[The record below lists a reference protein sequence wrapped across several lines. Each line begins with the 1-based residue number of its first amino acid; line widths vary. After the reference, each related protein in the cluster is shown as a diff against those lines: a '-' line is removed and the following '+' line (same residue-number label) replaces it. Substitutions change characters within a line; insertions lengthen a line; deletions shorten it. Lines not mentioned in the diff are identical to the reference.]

1 MKWKVL
7 ALTGALLA
15 IGANAQIDI
24 RFPESRG
31 YTTRIAT
38 IDTRVGDPI
47 SKVRI
52 GGDKFLPENPALAKT
67 GESTLPASPI
77 VPGGVTREQRSFAGT
92 RFPGI
97 VQDAWRPSDCTIAV
111 GPNHVVETTNMK
123 IAFYTKS
130 GTQQFLRWLGNQEA
144 QGFFVPVGAGGFT
157 FDPKCIYD
165 ARSGRFIVVVL
176 ETDFSNN
183 SFVDIAVSDDSDPNG
198 TWYLYKTDSKK
209 ILAGGAYWVDYPGL
223 GVDQNAIYITGN
235 LFRLGDNSWGGGFF
249 RCFPL
254 APLLTGSATTF
265 TDFVDTSVG
274 SVQAAQMATNASS
287 PNTSYF
293 ASDMNTSTIRVQAIR
308 NVLTS
313 PTLHSF
319 DVAVPAF
326 SYSFSA
332 APQAGTSNTIDSLD
346 GRLMNVFFRN
356 GRLVT
361 SHAVSA
367 GGSGTRSVGR
377 WYEFNMGSWPTSGSP
392 SLVQAGN
399 VTNSTQ
405 WMLFPVVALNEFM
418 DMGLFTGASSGA
430 EFPGVYT
437 TGRKK
442 ADPAGTVGTPAL
454 AKVGLS
460 GYNGGRWGDYFGI
473 QVDPADGLTFWG
485 VGMYADSADTWRTWI
500 TSWTPQVYRHANI
513 SAETEGGSPLN
524 LQFKTTVDGRG
535 ASDGTT
541 PMLRSYAD
549 RTLIFVKAPDTAGG
563 LTFDRWEVTGPNS
576 GSTKSML
583 KLPMTSDRTIKA
595 IYR

>member
-7 ALTGALLA
+7 ALLGALCTVSVQ
-15 IGANAQIDI
+15 AQIDI
-24 RFPESRG
+24 QFPDSRG
-31 YTTRIAT
+31 YTTQAGK

-47 SKVRI
+47 SKFRI
-52 GGDKFLPENPALAKT
+52 GGDRFKPENPSLAKT
-67 GESTLPASPI
+67 GKPTLPPSTI
-77 VPGGVTREQRSFAGT
+77 VPGGVTGEQRSFAGT

-111 GPNHVVETTNMK
+111 GPNHIVETTNMK

-130 GTQQFLRWLGNQEA
+130 GAQQYLRWLGNQEP

-157 FDPKCIYD
+157 FDPKCLYD

-176 ETDFSNN
+176 ETDFANN

-209 ILAGGAYWVDYPGL
+209 ILPGGAYWVDYPGL
-223 GVDQNAIYITGN
+223 GVDQNAVYITGN
-235 LFRLGDNSWGGGFF
+235 LFRLGDNSWGGAFF

-254 APLLTGSATTF
+254 APLLTGSPTTF

-274 SVQAAQMATNASS
+274 SVQAAQMATNATS
-287 PNTSYF
+287 PNTAYF
-293 ASDMNTSTIRVQAIR
+293 ASDMNSATIRLQAIR
-308 NVLTS
+308 NVITS

-319 DVAVPAF
+319 DVAVPPFSYAF
-326 SYSFSA
+326 SG
-332 APQAGTSNTIDSLD
+332 APQLGTGSTIDSLD
-346 GRLMNVFFRN
+346 GRLMNVYFRN

-367 GGSGTRSVGR
+367 GGSGTRSAGR
-377 WYEFNMGSWPTSGSP
+377 WYEFDMSSWPTSGSP
-392 SLVQAGN
+392 NLVQAGN
-399 VTNSTQ
+399 VTNATQ

-418 DMGLFTGASSGA
+418 DMGLLTGASSSL
-430 EFPGVYT
+430 EYPGVYS

-442 ADPAGTVGTPAL
+442 ADAAGNVGAL
-454 AKVGLS
+454 APAKVGLS

-485 VGMYADSADTWRTWI
+485 VGMYADSADVWRTWI

-513 SAETEGGSPLN
+513 SAQTVGGTSLN
-524 LQFKTTVDGRG
+524 LVFKTTVDGRG
-535 ASDGTT
+535 LSDGTT

-549 RTLIFVKAPDTAGG
+549 RTLIFVKAPDTAGAY
-563 LTFDRWEVTGPNS
+563 TFDHWEVTGPNS
-576 GSTKSML
+576 GTTKSML